1 LLLLQNIE
9 LFSRKRK
16 VLVIF
21 AKIFTKIK
29 MFGRFAKIS
38 EILHFP
44 KLNKKAFLFQPCVA
58 AGRNKLELQD
68 LWLSPDA

>member
-44 KLNKKAFLFQPCVA
+44 KMKQKGIFVSTLCSGWQK
-58 AGRNKLELQD
+58 
-68 LWLSPDA
+68 